1 MASITVDLSPAV
13 AAYPVLERYFSSLNQ
28 GNYATTAG
36 LFAENGVLYPPFE
49 SGIVGPAAIEAY
61 LGREAL
67 GMKLHPKSVQ
77 SLDTGD
83 TRTLEVRG
91 RVQALIFQ
99 VNVRWLFELGPEDT
113 LQSVTVELLAS
124 LEELLHLRPQ

>member
-1 MASITVDLSPAV
+1 MATATINLSPAV
-13 AAYPVLERYFSSLNQ
+13 AAYPLLEHYFAALNQ
-28 GNYATTAG
+28 GDYSTAAH
-36 LFAENGVLYPPFE
+36 LFTENGVLYPPFE
-49 SGIVGPAAIEAY
+49 SGIVGPAAIAAY

-67 GMKLHPKSVQ
+67 GMKLYPKTVHP
-77 SLDTGD
+77 LTTGQ
-83 TRTLEVRG
+83 TQTLEVRG

-99 VNVRWLFELGPEDT
+99 VNVRWLFEVGPEDK